1 MSEKEQK
8 QWYVIRAIG
17 GKEKKVKE
25 YIETEVQNSH
35 LEDYISQVLIPTEK
49 VYQIKKG
56 LLSGLC
62 IGRGRSR
69 GRNPVYASQHS
80 QRLRLPRRHEGFF
93 HGGNP
98 SPPSGS
104 EPDFRTCRR
113 TERQRGGKRSSFL
126 RRRNRQGYRWPI
138 LKLFGYD
145 RGGGQRAEETHGFRE
160 DIRAQDSYGVELYA
174 SRKRIINQGKLWQ
187 KRLLR

>member
-49 VYQIKKG
+49 VYQIKNGKK
-56 LLSGLC
+56 
-62 IGRGRSR
+62 ISR
-69 GRNPVYASQHS
+69 EKVSYPGYASQHS

-174 SRKRIINQGKLWQ
+174 SRKRIINQGKLWH